1 MTFTVTATSSTRMR
15 RLADGPSLRTPR
27 NRWQSPTLRL
37 SAPWG
42 FSLTL
47 KSSSVWEGTREKG
60 ISQWSSIFTGAR
72 AGAPLLESPP
82 PPPARDGGGKCGCQ
96 SLQPC
101 HPAQSCAVSR
111 QSSKLPGARGE
122 GLCRLLPSPCGDDP
136 VFMPLSAATKQLGPG
151 WLGHQRR
158 GGAPRVWSRW
168 AAVCAESGLPSACDP
183 LKVPELR
190 VTPGGPLTLR
200 LESSAPPT
208 YVTHIACGILASA
221 SAGQCR
227 IIPISQARRLRPVER
242 PVTCPRSPSLRAQG
256 QSSLRPPSL
265 SLLALH
271 SSRPLH
277 LPDLVCFYSV

>member
-1 MTFTVTATSSTRMR
+1 MAESHPRAPQASVPPPPLCSLGLQPHPQVQLCLGGDEGKGDKSVVQHLHWSKSR
-15 RLADGPSLRTPR
+15 GPAPR
-27 NRWQSPTLRL
+27 
-37 SAPWG
+37 
-42 FSLTL
+42 
-47 KSSSVWEGTREKG
+47 V
-60 ISQWSSIFTGAR
+60 
-72 AGAPLLESPP
+72 PP